1 MTITYK
7 DAKKVSGGIDVFLD
21 GRKVGNIQQTGF
33 GWRYIPKDEFRN
45 IGAPF
50 TTLAA
55 CKASLES
62 A

>member
-21 GRKVGNIQQTGF
+21 GRKVGNIQLTGF
-33 GWRYIPKDEFRN
+33 GWRYFPKGDRN
-45 IGAPF
+45 LGAPF
-50 TTLAA
+50 TMLAA